1 MNLAKAINL
10 LVAAK
15 EDPVLAAWAFMLVEL
30 EATPGQDGVS
40 PYDAWDAYQQLYDLG
55 LIDPSTFHRTDPERA
70 FFARSA
76 QPVWGAVESVL
87 HAFHS
92 INHDLKEPPMSKSI
106 GNPFEQSE
114 AIVTRETRA
123 PAVPAARSSA
133 PLSPFG
139 GAAPAP
145 LGNPFSTAV
154 RPIEAP
160 PSNPFGGLGAP
171 IQPKA
176 GLPCND
182 PNGSLAGRFVEP
194 DMYCCRQKLE
204 MANDGGQVI
213 GPDDLP
219 GNQVSV
225 VDAIFHGVCPHC
237 QTVWHVSAGQINH
250 DARR

>member
-15 EDPVLAAWAFMLVEL
+15 EDPVLAAWAFMIVEL
-30 EATPGQDGVS
+30 EATPSPDCVS
-40 PYDAWDAYQQLYDLG
+40 PYDAWDAYQQLYGLG
-55 LIDPSTFHRTDPERA
+55 LIDHSAFHRTDPERA

-76 QPVWGAVESVL
+76 QPAWGAVQSVL
-87 HAFHS
+87 QTLEALTS
-92 INHDLKEPPMSKSI
+92 DPKEPPMSKSI

-114 AIVTRETRA
+114 AIVTRESARA
-123 PAVPAARSSA
+123 PAIPASRSSA

-139 GAAPAP
+139 APAAAP
-145 LGNPFSTAV
+145 LGNPFSTSV

-160 PSNPFGGLGAP
+160 PSNPFSLGTP
-171 IQPKA
+171 MPPKS
-176 GLPCND
+176 GLPCNN
-182 PNGSLAGRFVEP
+182 PSAAMFVEP
-194 DMYCCRQKLE
+194 DMYCCRTKLE

-225 VDAIFHGVCPHC
+225 VDAIFHGICPHC
-237 QTVWHVSAGQINH
+237 QRVWHVSVGQINH

>member
-30 EATPGQDGVS
+30 EATPGPEGVS
-40 PYDAWDAYQQLYDLG
+40 PYDAWDAYQQLYGLG
-55 LIDPSTFHRTDPERA
+55 LIDHSAFHRTDPERA
-70 FFARSA
+70 FFSRSA
-76 QPVWGAVESVL
+76 QPAWGAVESVL

-92 INHDLKEPPMSKSI
+92 ISHEEPPVMSKI
-106 GNPFEQSE
+106 GNPFEKSE
-114 AIVTRETRA
+114 AIATREAPRA
-123 PAVPAARSSA
+123 PAVPAPRSSA
-133 PLSPFG
+133 PLSPF
-139 GAAPAP
+139 ASQAPAP
-145 LGNPFSTAV
+145 LGNPFSTSV

-160 PSNPFGGLGAP
+160 ASNPFGGLGAP
-171 IQPKA
+171 MPAKT
-176 GLPCND
+176 GLPCNN
-182 PNGSLAGRFVEP
+182 PNTSTRMVVEP
-194 DMYCCRQKLE
+194 DMYCCRQKLQ

-225 VDAIFHGVCPHC
+225 VDAIFHGICPHC
-237 QTVWHVSAGQINH
+237 QSVWHVSVGQINH

>member
-30 EATPGQDGVS
+30 KATPGPDGVS

-55 LIDPSTFHRTDPERA
+55 LIDHSAFHRTDPERA

-76 QPVWGAVESVL
+76 QPAWGAVESVL
-87 HAFHS
+87 HAFHAIS
-92 INHDLKEPPMSKSI
+92 HEEPPVMSKI

-114 AIVTRETRA
+114 AIVTRDAARA
-123 PAVPAARSSA
+123 PAIPAPRSSA

-139 GAAPAP
+139 GQAAAP
-145 LGNPFSTAV
+145 LGNPFSTSV

-160 PSNPFGGLGAP
+160 ASNPFGGLGATMP
-171 IQPKA
+171 AKT
-176 GLPCND
+176 GLPCNS
-182 PNGSLAGRFVEP
+182 PNGSTSSQFYEP
-194 DMYCCRQKLE
+194 EVYCCRKRVE

-225 VDAIFHGVCPHC
+225 VDAIFHGICPECNAVLHMS
-237 QTVWHVSAGQINH
+237 VGKINH